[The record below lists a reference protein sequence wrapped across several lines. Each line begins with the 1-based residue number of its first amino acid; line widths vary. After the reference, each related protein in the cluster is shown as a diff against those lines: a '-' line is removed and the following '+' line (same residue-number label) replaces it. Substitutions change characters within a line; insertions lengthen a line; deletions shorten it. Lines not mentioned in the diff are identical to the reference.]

1 MRYIHIVVE
10 TKAVGKAKS
19 KKYIE
24 KDCLDEIEVLEN
36 FVIPYVNGKS
46 RIFIDGSFVSTADIE
61 KMSIFRSEDNS
72 DTLCDNA
79 REKSN
84 RLSERMASQG
94 VFFGGFCTTL
104 FSAIHQEASDVSKE
118 FFRKAMKNS

>member
-1 MRYIHIVVE
+1 MSYIHIVVE

-19 KKYIE
+19 KQYIE
-24 KDCLDEIEVLEN
+24 KDCLDENEVLKD
-36 FVIPYVNGKS
+36 FVIPYVNGNS
-46 RIFIDGSFVSTADIE
+46 QIFIDGSFVSKVDIE

-72 DTLCDNA
+72 DTLCDKA

-84 RLSERMASQG
+84 RQSDRMASQG
-94 VFFGGFCTTL
+94 VIFFGCGTTL

-118 FFRKAMKNS
+118 FFRIAVKNS